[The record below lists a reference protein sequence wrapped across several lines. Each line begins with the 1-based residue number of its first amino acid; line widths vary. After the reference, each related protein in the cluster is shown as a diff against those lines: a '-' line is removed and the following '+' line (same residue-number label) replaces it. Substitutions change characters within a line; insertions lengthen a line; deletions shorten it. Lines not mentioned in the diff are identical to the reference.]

1 MKIKYFFLALHLLI
15 FSGMYLNSAA
25 EVIYCSQFGFSVKNE
40 ILIAA
45 EKNMVF
51 KFFSED
57 IGKWWQDAHTYSGNS
72 ENMLLD
78 LKAGGSFIELLPNGS
93 VTHMSIV
100 YVDSV
105 KMVRMEGGLGP
116 LQSLGVSGSMTWSFE
131 DTETGTKLV
140 LIYNVSGYT
149 PDGLESWAEPVDAV
163 LRAQLESLK
172 KYSES
177 NSKL

>member
-1 MKIKYFFLALHLLI
+1 MKIKYLFITLYLLMI
-15 FSGMYLNSAA
+15 SGIYLNSSA
-25 EVIYCSQFGFSVKNE
+25 EVIYSSQFGFSVKNE

-45 EKNMVF
+45 EKSMVF

-57 IGKWWQDAHTYSGNS
+57 IGKWWQDEHTYSGNS
-72 ENMLLD
+72 ENMFLD

-93 VTHMSIV
+93 VSHMSIV
-100 YVDSV
+100 YVDSI
-105 KMVRMEGGLGP
+105 KMVRMTGGLGP

-131 DTETGTKLV
+131 DTENGTKLV

-149 PDGLESWAEPVDAV
+149 PDGLENWAEPVDGV
-163 LRAQLESLK
+163 LRAQMESLK

-177 NSKL
+177 

>member
-1 MKIKYFFLALHLLI
+1 MKIKYSFLPLYLLI
-15 FSGMYLNSAA
+15 TSGIFLDSAA
-25 EVIYCSQFGFSVKNE
+25 EVIYSTQFGFSVKNE

-57 IGKWWQDAHTYSGNS
+57 IGKWWLDEHTYSGNS
-72 ENMLLD
+72 ENMFMD
-78 LKAGGSFIELLPNGS
+78 LKAGGNFIELLPNGS

-100 YVDSV
+100 YVDSL
-105 KMVRMEGGLGP
+105 KIIRMAGGLGP

-131 DTETGTKLV
+131 ESENGTMLV
-140 LIYNVSGYT
+140 LTYNVSGYT
-149 PDGLESWAEPVDAV
+149 PDGLENWAGPVHGV